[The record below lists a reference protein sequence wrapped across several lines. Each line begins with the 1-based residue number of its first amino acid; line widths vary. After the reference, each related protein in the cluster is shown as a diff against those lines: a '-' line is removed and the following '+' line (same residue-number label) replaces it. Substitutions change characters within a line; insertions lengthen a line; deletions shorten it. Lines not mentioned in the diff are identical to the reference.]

1 MIETGN
7 AAKTDCNV
15 SLTTAARHLTFRRAA
30 LVTISSIEQSTMATD
45 NIKQFVNMNKQL
57 LQLKTACMR
66 AEQEFCNAL
75 SQMSKE
81 DKECIVMVLIDRD
94 GDGKVSLR
102 ELATAFQ
109 KMDPT
114 KSYAQSVEDANLSI
128 QKADGDNDGMMD
140 KSEFGCFMDEL
151 VDALKCTFD
160 EVCFVLIQWLAFN
173 DTGDDILQDTLEENY
188 ANSGQMKAHLS
199 EYKDDVVEARI
210 ALLFQYLDYNGKGK
224 VLFMDVFEHLFQ
236 VVKNMNQQTRNLLF
250 MMDMGKTREL
260 DYHQFTNLLFNVT
273 AACPPG
279 IHFHDIANAMTVAGA
294 SATKIH
300 GTDMMN
306 ILAAIEIDKAIMDNV
321 PKDLL
326 GEMTPL
332 TYERIKNLFRMS
344 DTDGNGYIEADELV
358 LSIRKLQGTSK
369 DIDETIDDTVSM
381 IAYAD
386 KDQDQRLNLEEYADF
401 VSALASTLDTD
412 VNELVSY
419 LAVELALRDHNDE
432 AEKAYVQNMKKQ
444 MVRKVKAKQGR
455 DRREMA
461 SGRGWM
467 AFLGLVH
474 REISSI

>member
-321 PKDLL
+321 PKNLL

-332 TYERIKNLFRMS
+332 TYERIKNLFRMC

-401 VSALASTLDTD
+401 VSTLASTLDTD

>member
-1 MIETGN
+1 
-7 AAKTDCNV
+7 
-15 SLTTAARHLTFRRAA
+15 
-30 LVTISSIEQSTMATD
+30 
-45 NIKQFVNMNKQL
+45 
-57 LQLKTACMR
+57 
-66 AEQEFCNAL
+66 
-75 SQMSKE
+75 
-81 DKECIVMVLIDRD
+81 
-94 GDGKVSLR
+94 
-102 ELATAFQ
+102 
-109 KMDPT
+109 
-114 KSYAQSVEDANLSI
+114 
-128 QKADGDNDGMMD
+128 
-140 KSEFGCFMDEL
+140 
-151 VDALKCTFD
+151 
-160 EVCFVLIQWLAFN
+160 
-173 DTGDDILQDTLEENY
+173 
-188 ANSGQMKAHLS
+188 
-199 EYKDDVVEARI
+199 
-210 ALLFQYLDYNGKGK
+210 
-224 VLFMDVFEHLFQ
+224 
-236 VVKNMNQQTRNLLF
+236 
-250 MMDMGKTREL
+250 MDMGKTREL

-321 PKDLL
+321 PKNLL

-332 TYERIKNLFRMS
+332 TYERIKNLFRMC

>member
-1 MIETGN
+1 MAETGRN
-7 AAKTDCNV
+7 
-15 SLTTAARHLTFRRAA
+15 LTLTWAARHLTFRRAA
-30 LVTISSIEQSTMATD
+30 LVTISSIEQSMMATE
-45 NIKQFVNMNKQL
+45 NVKQFVKLNIQL
-57 LQLKTACMR
+57 LQLQTACMG

-75 SQMSKE
+75 SQMSKK
-81 DKECIVMVLIDRD
+81 DKEFIIMKLIDRD
-94 GDGKVSLR
+94 GDGTISLR
-102 ELATAFQ
+102 ELAIAFQ

-114 KSYAQSVEDANLSI
+114 KAYAQSVQDANLSI
-128 QKADGDNDGMMD
+128 QKADRNSDGLMD
-140 KSEFGCFMDEL
+140 KQEFGCFMDEL
-151 VDALKCTFD
+151 ADALKCTFD
-160 EVCFVLIQWLAFN
+160 EMCFILVQWLAFN
-173 DTGDDILQDTLEENY
+173 DTGHDIIQDALEENDVNSDQME
-188 ANSGQMKAHLS
+188 ANLS
-199 EYKDDVVEARI
+199 EYEDEVTEARI

-224 VLFMDVFEHLFQ
+224 VLFMDVFERLFE

-279 IHFHDIANAMTVAGA
+279 THFHDIADAMTVAGA
-294 SATKIH
+294 SAAKVH
-300 GTDMMN
+300 GADMMN

-369 DIDETIDDTVSM
+369 DMDETIEDTVSM
-381 IAYAD
+381 IAYVD

-401 VSALASTLDTD
+401 VSTLASTLDTD

-419 LAVELALRDHNDE
+419 LAVELALRDHNE
-432 AEKAYVQNMKKQ
+432 AEKAYVQKMKKRV
-444 MVRKVKAKQGR
+444 VRKVKAKQQGTQVEHGVR
-455 DRREMA
+455 SWLDGF
-461 SGRGWM
+461 SGER
-467 AFLGLVH
+467 A
-474 REISSI
+474 